1 MEVAFIC
8 NQKNPEC
15 DVCSYPECRH
25 TKDIR
30 FAKNFIRLG
39 ESKDRGAYY
48 AEVDDGV
55 IKDWKSILERTC
67 TMDEQMTNE
76 MTENQEIVENVE
88 EDIVIENQE
97 TMTDIV
103 DTTKKVED
111 DHSEDREN
119 SFQAKR
125 ARRRF
130 YTFLRTVFNIANL
143 SGLRVE
149 SRIVVRDLRTGEIF
163 E

>member
-1 MEVAFIC
+1 MEAVFIC
-8 NQKNPEC
+8 NQKNPKC
-15 DVCSYPECRH
+15 NVCSYPDCRH

-39 ESKDRGAYY
+39 ESKDRGEYY

-55 IKDWKSILERTC
+55 IEDWKSILERTC

-76 MTENQEIVENVE
+76 MTENQEIVENIQ
-88 EDIVIENQE
+88 EDIV
-97 TMTDIV
+97 TDIV

-111 DHSEDREN
+111 NHSEDREN

>member
-8 NQKNPEC
+8 NQKNPKC
-15 DVCSYPECRH
+15 DVCLYPDCRH

-39 ESKDRGAYY
+39 ENRRIRGEYY
-48 AEVDDGV
+48 AEVDNGV

-76 MTENQEIVENVE
+76 MTENQEIVENIQ
-88 EDIVIENQE
+88 EDIV
-97 TMTDIV
+97 TDIV

-111 DHSEDREN
+111 NHSEDREN

>member
-8 NQKNPEC
+8 NQKNPKC
-15 DVCSYPECRH
+15 DVCSYPDCRH

-39 ESKDRGAYY
+39 ESKDRGEYY
-48 AEVDDGV
+48 AEVDNGV

-76 MTENQEIVENVE
+76 MTENREIVENIQ
-88 EDIVIENQE
+88 EDIV
-97 TMTDIV
+97 TDIV

-111 DHSEDREN
+111 THSEDREN

>member
-8 NQKNPEC
+8 NQKNPKC

-76 MTENQEIVENVE
+76 MTENQEIVENIQ
-88 EDIVIENQE
+88 EDIV
-97 TMTDIV
+97 TDIV
-103 DTTKKVED
+103 NTTKKIED
-111 DHSEDREN
+111 NHSEDREN